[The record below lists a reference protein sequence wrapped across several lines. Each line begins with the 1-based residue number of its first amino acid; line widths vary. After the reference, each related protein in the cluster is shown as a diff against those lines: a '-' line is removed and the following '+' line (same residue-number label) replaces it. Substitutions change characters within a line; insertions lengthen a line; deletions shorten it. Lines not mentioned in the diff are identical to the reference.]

1 MKLTLP
7 RVAFAASLAMGLA
20 IGIGAYTFVYA
31 QGESYLTNDPSACAN
46 CHIMEEHYSAWLKSS
61 HGKVAVCNDCHT
73 PKGLIPKYATKA
85 SNGFWHSFAFT
96 TGDFPDPLR
105 IKTHNPEI
113 TENACRKCHQQ
124 ITAQIDVPTAGAPP
138 DPDVHYE
145 IGGEL
150 LQCTRCHQY
159 VGHWVR

>member
-1 MKLTLP
+1 MTAWKLA
-7 RVAFAASLAMGLA
+7 VIASLIIGAA
-20 IGIGAYTFVYA
+20 IGIGSYTFVYA
-31 QGESYLTNDPSACAN
+31 KGASYLSNDPAVCAN
-46 CHIMEEHYSAWLKSS
+46 CHIMDEHYSAWLKSS

-105 IKTHNPEI
+105 IKPHNHEI
-113 TENACRKCHQQ
+113 TENACRKCHERITQQ
-124 ITAQIDVPTAGAPP
+124 IDAPGA
-138 DPDVHYE
+138 DPGAADLHYE
-145 IGGEL
+145 IGGETIS
-150 LQCTRCHQY
+150 CTRCHRY